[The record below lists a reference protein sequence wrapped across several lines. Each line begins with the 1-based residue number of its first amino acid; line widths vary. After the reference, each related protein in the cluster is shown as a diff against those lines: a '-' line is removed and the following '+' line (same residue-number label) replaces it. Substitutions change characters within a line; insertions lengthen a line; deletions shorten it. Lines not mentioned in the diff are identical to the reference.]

1 MTGEAGS
8 VTDIIGRPVRDLR
21 ISVTDRC
28 NFCCPYCM
36 PKEGFHRDF
45 QYLARSALLDFDEI
59 ERVARSFASHGV
71 TKLRLTGGEPLLR
84 EDLIARLAT
93 IPGID
98 DLAMTT
104 NGALLDRKASGFAAA
119 GSGG

>member
-1 MTGEAGS
+1 
-8 VTDIIGRPVRDLR
+8 
-21 ISVTDRC
+21 
-28 NFCCPYCM
+28 M
-36 PKEGFHRDF
+36 PKEVFHRDF

-71 TKLRLTGGEPLLR
+71 TELRLTGGEPLLR

-104 NGALLDRKASGFAAA
+104 NSALLERKASGFAAA